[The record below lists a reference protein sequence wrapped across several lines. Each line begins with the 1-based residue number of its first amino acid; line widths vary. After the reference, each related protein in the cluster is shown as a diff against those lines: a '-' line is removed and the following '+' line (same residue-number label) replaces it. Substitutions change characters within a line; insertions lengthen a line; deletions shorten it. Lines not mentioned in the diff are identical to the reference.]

1 MKLKFLSKENEKDK
15 ETKPVIKK
23 LQKEP
28 KNEGTKKDSSLF
40 QIPGFQQYSPLMKLR
55 IAVSTIFVLCTIAMV
70 LIFANGYVI
79 SAILLL
85 LGYILLFILMLKL
98 FRIKRL

>member
-1 MKLKFLSKENEKDK
+1 MKFNFLSKENDKDK
-15 ETKPVIKK
+15 ETKQVVKK
-23 LQKEP
+23 LSKEQ
-28 KNEGTKKDSSLF
+28 NLEVSKKESSIF
-40 QIPGFQQYSPLMKLR
+40 QIPVFSQYSTLMKLR
-55 IAVSTIFVLCTIAMV
+55 IVISTIFLFCTIAMI

-98 FRIKRL
+98 FRIKKL